1 MPESTSPIDN
11 KHPLFGWNNKLFLDL
26 SAANGNALT
35 YSTGDPEN
43 TENLISEK
51 VERPGGLQRIGIIAR
66 LNSWVDGGTESTA
79 TIVLEGSNDG
89 LDSDDPSYERN
100 PNDHWNIISSLS
112 INNLFDGPTGQ
123 EKILGAAFS
132 FSFVTDATILLGD
145 PNIDVRRYR
154 YLRVRAAVVNED
166 TSLDFVM
173 DVEVFGIGGDKQ
185 RFDLSQTAT
194 QPNIPPTSAVNR
206 ALEPF
211 TRPAGIRYMTCQV
224 VAENIVLDDL
234 SGYNVILEG
243 ALEEEG
249 PYFALSITVAVT
261 GLLKAT
267 GDTHFF
273 LQSSSGSDL
282 IDMDPFNW
290 FRYRIQSRGAA
301 MPGNGDLYTLTFLTE
316 FDSRDV
322 LSKSISQ
329 SDLQPDLAK
338 MFYRVV
344 FGEPTQ
350 PGGPGT
356 DVFVNAEIQDI
367 TGNPVRGTGF
377 PPSMYMTLSDEL
389 GPDGIVS
396 PSSTAVF
403 TGLGPVNVFWGI
415 GTPVVL
421 AKPNSDG
428 IIPLTISNGAVVSEV
443 YLQAVQFAGAGGLAA
458 PTLPGRL
465 LIFSEIQILNFP

>member
-1 MPESTSPIDN
+1 
-11 KHPLFGWNNKLFLDL
+11 
-26 SAANGNALT
+26 
-35 YSTGDPEN
+35 
-43 TENLISEK
+43 
-51 VERPGGLQRIGIIAR
+51 
-66 LNSWVDGGTESTA
+66 
-79 TIVLEGSNDG
+79 
-89 LDSDDPSYERN
+89 
-100 PNDHWNIISSLS
+100 
-112 INNLFDGPTGQ
+112 
-123 EKILGAAFS
+123 
-132 FSFVTDATILLGD
+132 
-145 PNIDVRRYR
+145 
-154 YLRVRAAVVNED
+154 
-166 TSLDFVM
+166 
-173 DVEVFGIGGDKQ
+173 
-185 RFDLSQTAT
+185 
-194 QPNIPPTSAVNR
+194 
-206 ALEPF
+206 
-211 TRPAGIRYMTCQV
+211 MTCQV

-356 DVFVNAEIQDI
+356 
-367 TGNPVRGTGF
+367 
-377 PPSMYMTLSDEL
+377 MTLSDEL